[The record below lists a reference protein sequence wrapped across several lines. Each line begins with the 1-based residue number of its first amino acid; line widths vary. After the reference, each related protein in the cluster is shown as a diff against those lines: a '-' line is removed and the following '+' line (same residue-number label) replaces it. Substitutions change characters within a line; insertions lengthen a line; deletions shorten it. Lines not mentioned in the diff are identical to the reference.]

1 MSTAV
6 IESNGKPGVETVIA
20 PSVNDLAKSLYGGK
34 TVQPAPA
41 PVSTEKPAS
50 AAEHGTQPE
59 PEKGQPAST
68 VVEQSQTSEASKG
81 TTASPD
87 LAKQLKA
94 QAEANS
100 RLGRELKESREQL
113 DRALAAV
120 KTMQEKIDGTYE
132 EPVQPTPE
140 QVREQADFAGR
151 AQASRTIAIDRYG
164 EDVVLAALNG
174 EDSAIEKV
182 RKAKPWVDGRILSS
196 PLPAM
201 EAMKVLAQETF
212 EEHYGPDPSQWVD
225 KIAAELKPKH
235 LDEFRKQA
243 AETEV
248 GKPGPTVSE
257 ARGSSGTSTA
267 PKSLSELLYGKKS

>member
-6 IESNGKPGVETVIA
+6 IESNGKPGAGAVIA

-34 TVQPAPA
+34 TDQPA

-50 AAEHGTQPE
+50 AAEQGTQPV
-59 PEKGQPAST
+59 PEKVQPAST
-68 VVEQSQTSEASKG
+68 VVEQSKTPEASQG

-100 RLGRELKESREQL
+100 RLGRELKEKGEQL
-113 DRALAAV
+113 SRALEAV
-120 KTMQEKIDGTYE
+120 QTLQQKIDGTYE

-164 EDVVLAALNG
+164 EEAVLAALNG
-174 EDSAIEKV
+174 DDSAIEKV

-212 EEHYGPDPSQWVD
+212 EEHYGPDPSQWVE